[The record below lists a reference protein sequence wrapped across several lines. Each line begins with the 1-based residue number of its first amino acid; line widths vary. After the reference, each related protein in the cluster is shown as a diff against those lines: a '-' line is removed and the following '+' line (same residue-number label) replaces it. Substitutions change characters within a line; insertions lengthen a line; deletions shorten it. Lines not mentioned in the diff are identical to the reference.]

1 MNIFLLLGSILMFI
15 GVGMGAFGAHSLADF
30 LAEVGREGT
39 FETAVRYQIYHGL
52 GLLIVGFLSHQ
63 SAAPLLNWS
72 GWCLFAGALVFSGS
86 LYILIFSGIRWM
98 GAITPI
104 GGVLFLAGWA
114 CLAIYAF
121 QNG

>member
-1 MNIFLLLGSILMFI
+1 MFI
-15 GVGMGAFGAHSLADF
+15 GVGAGAFGAHSLADF

-52 GLLIVGFLSHQ
+52 ALFVIGFLS
-63 SAAPLLNWS
+63 ANGGTPILNWA
-72 GWCLFAGALVFSGS
+72 GWLLFAGALIFSGS

-104 GGVLFLAGWA
+104 GGVLFLAGWV
-114 CLAIYAF
+114 CMMIYAF
-121 QNG
+121 QSG